1 VTSPGG
7 SDRWSDHE
15 VEQFIGRLLQAGV
28 VLSAVVALVGGAV
41 YLYRYGAT
49 PAHYHTFRGV
59 PDGLDSV
66 KGVLAGT
73 FALRSRWIIQ
83 FGLLLLIATPIAR
96 VALSLI
102 AFAQQRDRTYVVI
115 TAIVLGVL
123 LFSLFGS

>member
-1 VTSPGG
+1 VTFPTGPG
-7 SDRWSDHE
+7 RWSDHE
-15 VEQFIGRLLQAGV
+15 VEQFIGRLLQGGV
-28 VLSAVVALVGGAV
+28 VLSAVVALIGGTV

-66 KGVLAGT
+66 KGVVSGAL
-73 FALRSRWIIQ
+73 ALRSRWVIQ
-83 FGLLLLIATPIAR
+83 FGLLLLIATPVAR

-115 TAIVLGVL
+115 TAIVLGLL